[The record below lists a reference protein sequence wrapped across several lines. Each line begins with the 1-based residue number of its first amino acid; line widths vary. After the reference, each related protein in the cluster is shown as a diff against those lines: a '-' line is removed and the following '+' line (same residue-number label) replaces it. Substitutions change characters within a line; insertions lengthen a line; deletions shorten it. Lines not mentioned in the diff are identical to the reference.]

1 MIPSLDRFRTFV
13 FDCDGVVL
21 DSNDLKTRVF
31 REVAAEFGDEAA
43 ERLVEHHRLH
53 GGVSRFEKLHW
64 FVEEVLGRPG
74 DRALADRLLDDFG
87 RRVRLALEH
96 CPTCPGAVEALTRC
110 AGLGDC
116 FLVSGGLEE
125 ELRSV
130 FRSRGLDRP
139 FRAIHGSPASKSE
152 ILSGLRRRGA
162 LVLPCLFFGDSRL
175 DHDVARAF
183 DCEFVFLHGR
193 TEMPGWRRWADDGG
207 IVRAEDLAEVLAAQG
222 EAARREEDRG
232 SPGGAGFAR
241 GTNAPRG
248 GIGEVG

>member
-31 REVAAEFGDEAA
+31 REVAGEFGDEAA

-64 FVEEVLGRPG
+64 LVDEVLGRPD
-74 DRALADRLLDDFG
+74 DRALADRLLEDFG
-87 RRVRLALEH
+87 RRVRLALES
-96 CPTCPGAVEALTRC
+96 CPTCPGAVEALSRC
-110 AGLGDC
+110 AGIGDC

-125 ELRSV
+125 ELRDV
-130 FRSRGLDRP
+130 FRARGLDRP
-139 FRAIHGSPASKSE
+139 LRAIHGSPASKSE
-152 ILSGLRRRGA
+152 ILCGLRGRGE

-183 DCEFVFLHGR
+183 GCDFVFLHGR
-193 TEMPGWRRWADDGG
+193 TEMPGWRRWADEGG
-207 IVRAEDLAEVLAAQG
+207 IVRAKDLAEVLAAQG
-222 EAARREEDRG
+222 DGARREGGREAPR
-232 SPGGAGFAR
+232 GAGSAR
-241 GTNAPRG
+241 AATAPRG
-248 GIGEVG
+248 GVGEVG